1 MSLEYNTTR
10 EPLIISE
17 YGRIV
22 QKMVTYVKSIED
34 KEKRTQAAQAVIQ
47 SMNIVHSGSK
57 DFIDYR
63 HKLWDHLHV
72 IAGYDLDVE
81 SPYASPIKEGK
92 AQAEKLL
99 YTQERAMK
107 FRYYGRNLENM
118 ILGAMK
124 LPDGEEKDLLAGQ
137 IANTMKKLYL
147 TWNKET
153 VSDELIND
161 HLVLLS
167 GGSLKLK
174 ENMVLEN
181 TQDILNRN
189 HKKAQTNQRPYNQN
203 NKNRNFG
210 KNNKPFKKK
219 NPGM

>member
-1 MSLEYNTTR
+1 MEYNTTR

-22 QKMVTYVKSIED
+22 QNMVAYVKGIED

-47 SMNIVHSGSK
+47 SMSIVHTGSK
-57 DFIDYR
+57 DFTEYR
-63 HKLWDHLHV
+63 QKLWDHLHV
-72 IAGYDLDVE
+72 IAGYELDVE
-81 SPYASPIKEGK
+81 APYPAPVHADKIKPD
-92 AQAEKLL
+92 QLN
-99 YTQERAMK
+99 YMQDRAMK

-124 LPDGEEKDLLAGQ
+124 LPEGEEKDLLVGQ

-153 VSDELIND
+153 VSDEIIND

-167 GGSLKLK
+167 AGDLRLK
-174 ENMVLEN
+174 ENVVLEN

-189 HKKAQTNQRPYNQN
+189 RKKPQTNQRPFNQN
-203 NKNRNFG
+203 NKNRNFS
-210 KNNKPFKKK
+210 KNKPFRKK